1 MSKMITIDGNE
12 ACAKVA
18 YYMSEIAAIYPI
30 TPSSPMAESCDSM
43 RAKGVKNFLG
53 NPLEISEL
61 QSEGGASGAMHGSLS
76 AGVLTTTFTS
86 SQGLL
91 LMLPNMYKIA
101 GELLPCVIHVA
112 ARTIATHALSI
123 FGDHQDINAARQTGF
138 AMLASSNVQECM
150 DMALIAHLATIKSE
164 IPFLHFFDGFRTSH
178 EIQKIQDIEYCDID
192 KIIDYEGITKFRNKA
207 LSPNNPTAKGTTQ
220 NPDCYFQNIEA
231 RNIYYDKL
239 PSIVTECME
248 KVYSITGRKYG
259 LVDYFGSKNP
269 TKIVVIMGSGGETA
283 IETANYLNNNG
294 ENVGVIKIR
303 LYRPF
308 PKKEFVSLIPKSCK
322 FITVLDRTKEAG
334 SSGEP
339 LYLDAVCALS
349 EAGLNDIKVFSGR
362 YGISSKEFTPSMV
375 KAVFDNM
382 ANNGKNHFTIG
393 IDDDI
398 TGTSL
403 DTSDYIDSAP
413 KDCYS
418 CKFYGLGSDGT
429 VSANK
434 NSIKIIGNNTN
445 KFVQAYFA
453 YDSKKSGGL
462 TTSHLRFGDSPI
474 KSSYLIEKADFVA
487 CHNPSFLYHYDM
499 VQSLKKNGVFLL
511 NIELKDKELFDYIP
525 NNVKKYI
532 ADNNINF
539 YVVPANSLAKSLGLG
554 GRINTIMQA
563 CFFKLANIIDYEQ
576 AYQYMVDYTTKTFSK
591 KGESVVKMNIDAISN
606 ATINLQK
613 IDIPQDWHNLEY
625 QNTNNTSGNKYFD
638 EFASPILKGN
648 GDSLKVSSFSPD
660 GVVPTN
666 TTKFEKRGISTL
678 VSSWIKENCIQ
689 CNQCAFVCPHAVI
702 RPIMLQNTDN
712 IPDTFETIPAIQP
725 KGQYFRLQISPL
737 DCTGCG
743 SCINVCPAPNKAL
756 QYKPLNIEQNL
767 QAKNWE
773 FAKDYENDKSVIN
786 KSQVKGCGFAKQL
799 FEFSGACS
807 GCGETPYLKLATN
820 LFGENMIIANA
831 TGCSSIYGGSAPT
844 CPYAKLNNGKG
855 PAWANSLFEDNAEFG
870 YGISLGVIKRR
881 ENLKNIA
888 QKLIEN
894 RYENQIL
901 TDWVDTFDDNKL
913 TLDKSNILY
922 DNIKNM
928 VDNCDNPEHKK
939 WLAEIEKDKDAI
951 TKKSIWIVGGD
962 GWAYDIGFGG
972 LDHILASGENVNIL
986 VLDTEVYSNTGGQSS
1001 KATQIGAVAKFAESG
1016 KKTNKKDLAM
1026 IAMSYDNVYVASVA
1040 MGANM
1045 NQCLKAFH
1053 EAEEYNGVS
1062 LIIAYSPCISHGIN
1076 MSNCMLEEKL
1086 AVQYGYWNLFRFNP
1100 SLTTN
1105 KFILDSKE
1113 PTGDYIE
1120 FLKSENRFASLKRTN
1135 PEQFDYLLEENHKQA
1150 IYRYK
1155 KYLQLAEM
1163 YKNLN

>member
-12 ACAKVA
+12 ACAKIA
-18 YYMSEIAAIYPI
+18 YYMSEVAAVYPI
-30 TPSSPMAESCDSM
+30 TPSSPMAENCDSM
-43 RAKGVKNFLG
+43 RVKGVKNFLG
-53 NPLEISEL
+53 NTLEISEL

-123 FGDHQDINAARQTGF
+123 FGDHQDINSARQTGF
-138 AMLASSNVQECM
+138 AMIASSTVQECM
-150 DMALIAHLATIKSE
+150 DMALIAHLATIQSE

-178 EIQKIQDIEYCDID
+178 EIQKIEDIEYSDID
-192 KIIDYEGITKFRNKA
+192 KIIDFEKVNKFRAKA
-207 LSPNNPTAKGTTQ
+207 LSPNNPIAKGTTQ
-220 NPDCYFQNIEA
+220 NPDCYFQNLEA
-231 RNIYYDKL
+231 RNKYYDNL
-239 PSIVTECME
+239 PNIVAECME

-259 LVDYFGSKNP
+259 LVDYFGSNNP
-269 TKIVVIMGSGGETA
+269 SKIVVIMGSGGETT
-283 IETANYLNNNG
+283 IETAEFLNKNG

-308 PKKEFVSLIPKSCK
+308 PKTEFISLIPKSCK
-322 FITVLDRTKEAG
+322 YITVLDRTKEAG

-339 LYLDAVCALS
+339 LYLDTLCAIN
-349 EAGLNDIKVFSGR
+349 EAGLNGIKIFSGR

-375 KAVFDNM
+375 KAVYDNM
-382 ANNGKNHFTIG
+382 NDNGKNHFTIG

-398 TGTSL
+398 TNTSL
-403 DTSDYIDSAP
+403 SVVDYIDSAP

-487 CHNPSFLYHYDM
+487 CHNQSFLHQYDM

-511 NIELKDKELFDYIP
+511 NTSLKGEELFEYIP
-525 NNVKKYI
+525 NNVKKYL
-532 ADNNINF
+532 ADNNINM
-539 YVVPANSLAKSLGLG
+539 YVAPANSLAKSLGLG

-563 CFFKLANIIDYEQ
+563 CFFKLAKIIDYED

-591 KGESVVKMNIDAISN
+591 KGESIVQMNIDAITK
-606 ATINLQK
+606 ATINLEK
-613 IDIPQDWHNLEY
+613 IIIPENWHNIEY
-625 QNTNNTSGNKYFD
+625 ESANISSGNKYFD
-638 EFASPILKGN
+638 EFAYPVLKGK

-660 GVVPTN
+660 GSVPTN
-666 TTKFEKRGISTL
+666 TTKFEKRGISNI

-702 RPIMLQNTDN
+702 RPIIMQNKSD
-712 IPDTFETIPAIQP
+712 IPETFETIPAIQP

-756 QYKPLNIEQNL
+756 QYKPLIEEQSL

-773 FAKDYENDKSVIN
+773 FAKNYENDNSVIN
-786 KSQVKGCGFAKQL
+786 KKQVKGCGFAKQL

-820 LFGENMIIANA
+820 LFGEKMIIANA

-844 CPYAKLNNGKG
+844 CPFAKLNNGKG

-870 YGISLGVIKRR
+870 FGISLGVLKRR
-881 ENLKNIA
+881 DNLKNIA
-888 QKLIEN
+888 KKLIEN
-894 RYENQIL
+894 RYENKIL
-901 TDWVDTFDDNKL
+901 TEWVDTFDDAKL
-913 TLDKSNILY
+913 TIDKSNILY
-922 DNIKNM
+922 DNIQDM
-928 VDNCDNPEHKK
+928 ADNCNNPEHRK
-939 WLAEIEKDKDAI
+939 LLLQISKDKDAI

-962 GWAYDIGFGG
+962 GWAYDIGYGG

-1040 MGANM
+1040 MGADM

-1100 SLTTN
+1100 SLATN

-1155 KYLQLAEM
+1155 KYLQLVEM